1 MPALPSRTA
10 VYRLFDADGTLLYV
24 GMTYAPERRFRDHR
38 AKRTWWSQVDGIS
51 IEWFTTRYR
60 ASLAEAKA
68 LRTEHPVH
76 SVHQAAPWRE
86 QQRVDALAV
95 SPEAR
100 RNRSIG
106 LTAHAAR
113 ARSLS
118 ALCRQGVPYREALR
132 QAQLIREQYLA
143 THPFHRP

>member
-10 VYRLFDADGTLLYV
+10 VYRLFDADGALLYV
-24 GMTYAPERRFRDHR
+24 GMSYAPERRIRDHR
-38 AKRTWWSQVDGIS
+38 RQRAWWPQVASIS
-51 IEWFTTRYR
+51 IEWFATRYR

-68 LRTEHPVH
+68 INTENPVH
-76 SVHQAAPWRE
+76 NVHQTPPWRE
-86 QQRVDALAV
+86 RQRSDALSI

-106 LTAHAAR
+106 RKAQAAKAR
-113 ARSLS
+113 AL
-118 ALCRQGVPYREALR
+118 AELCEQGVPYREALR

-143 THPFHRP
+143 AHPFHRP